1 MRYDPNEPIEV
12 WAERVSQFELGLALQ
27 QIAQGQDPDVVL
39 ESMSARIVGKLKYPM
54 MKAIKEWG
62 KKSYDAVASKQR
74 YYQDYLSKVK
84 PVADHMND
92 VPNFDDH

>member
-1 MRYDPNEPIEV
+1 
-12 WAERVSQFELGLALQ
+12 
-27 QIAQGQDPDVVL
+27 
-39 ESMSARIVGKLKYPM
+39 M

-62 KKSYDAVASKQR
+62 KKSYDAVAGKQR
-74 YYQDYLSKVK
+74 YYEDYLSKVK

>member
-12 WAERVSQFELGLALQ
+12 WAERTSQFELGLALQ

-62 KKSYDAVASKQR
+62 TASYDAVASKQR
-74 YYQDYLSKVK
+74 YYEDYLSKVK
-84 PVADHMND
+84 PAADHMND
-92 VPNFDDH
+92 VPNVDDY